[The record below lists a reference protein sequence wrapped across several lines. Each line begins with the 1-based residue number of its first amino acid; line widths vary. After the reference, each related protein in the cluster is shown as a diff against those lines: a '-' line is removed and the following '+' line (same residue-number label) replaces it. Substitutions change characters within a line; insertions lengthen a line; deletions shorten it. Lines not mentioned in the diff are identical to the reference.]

1 MGECGWSE
9 HAREQCSQSSLPVP
23 RSREL
28 QGLRPNVSAIFKAH
42 HAHANEL
49 SNGDT
54 HIKAHQATHSKAD
67 AKPNF
72 PPDVVGHTHR
82 TIGPTHRRDSED
94 RRYSKQ
100 RRCGP

>member
-28 QGLRPNVSAIFKAH
+28 QGLRPNVSAILKAH
-42 HAHANEL
+42 QATHSKADAKPNFPP
-49 SNGDT
+49 NGDT
-54 HIKAHQATHSKAD
+54 HIKAHQATHGKAD

-82 TIGPTHRRDSED
+82 TIGPTH
-94 RRYSKQ
+94 
-100 RRCGP
+100 